1 MSVVLSFYR
10 IKIGQHMHLGR
21 FHRAVELLHQD
32 YKNLNPVQ
40 LIQEV
45 QTSLNNIAGNPGNA
59 EIASAYKAALDKCKN
74 TLATSPLNTPRPIL
88 KDILDSIGAQK
99 FIGNALFQQV
109 RSAISSNPAAPSL
122 AVQELS
128 TIQQETQKFF
138 QSIAN
143 IDNGFAELKVEY
155 DALDAGEAEIG
166 LLIPRVNNASTLKDL
181 SKEFNQW
188 HNVLA
193 PIVELFDPN
202 APSLQIKT
210 CATTDWMVYLAST
223 PPVLWGFSKCVKGV
237 NGILR
242 ELIET
247 RDLIEKLIEKK
258 RSPQAIEALKQEQA
272 EGAKTELRTLAEQTV
287 DEHYKGADKGR
298 KNELKNAMTQS
309 LTTLAQKITDGAK
322 LEVSMLPPH
331 PTKNDD
337 EDATQNENET
347 DYLADMQALAK
358 SLDDEVEAL
367 CFNGEANV
375 IRALLGHPEEI
386 VLGQPEEAA
395 EVA

>member
-1 MSVVLSFYR
+1 
-10 IKIGQHMHLGR
+10 MHLGR

-45 QTSLNNIAGNPGNA
+45 QSSLNNITGNPGNT
-59 EIASAYKAALDKCKN
+59 EIANAYKAALDKCRN

-88 KDILDSIGAQK
+88 KDILESIGAQK
-99 FIGNALFQQV
+99 FIGDALFQQI
-109 RSAISSNPAAPSL
+109 RSAIASNPAAPSL
-122 AVQELS
+122 AAQELS

-138 QSIAN
+138 QNIAN
-143 IDNGFAELKVEY
+143 MDNAFTELQVEY
-155 DALDAGEAEIG
+155 DVLYAGEAEIG
-166 LLIPRVNNASTLKDL
+166 LLIPRVDTASTLKDL
-181 SKEFNQW
+181 SKEFSQW

-237 NGILR
+237 NGILK

-247 RDLIEKLIEKK
+247 RVLIEKLTEKK

-272 EGAKTELRTLAEQTV
+272 EGAKTELRALAEQTV
-287 DEHYKGADKGR
+287 DENYKGVDQGR

-322 LEVSMLPPH
+322 LEVSMLPPT
-331 PTKNDD
+331 PTKNDG
-337 EDATQNENET
+337 ENAAQNENET
-347 DYLADMQALAK
+347 DDSSELQALAK

-367 CFNGEANV
+367 CFSGEANV
-375 IRALLGHPEEI
+375 IRALLG
-386 VLGQPEEAA
+386 QPEEVGEEPEDVV